1 MNTLAIV
8 GRPNVGKST
17 LFNRLLRE
25 RRSIVDRE
33 PGVTRDRVYGVM
45 ERNDIPVILIDT
57 GGLKFSS
64 DSLSEEI
71 KRQIDFALEEADIIL
86 LMVDGREGLC
96 SLDEEVADYVRKAK
110 GRKVLII
117 NKMDKGDDWKVAND
131 FSKVI
136 LDKTFQISSIHG
148 HGVEELLTWILS
160 NFEEGEIIEGR
171 MMGVIGKPNTGKSTY
186 VNAVMGYERSII
198 KEEPG
203 TTRDSINSYL
213 EFNGQNIVLIDTA
226 GLKRRSKLKDSLEY
240 YSFLRAVG
248 TIEES
253 AIVLILID
261 STQELTR
268 QDKRIINWARER
280 ETPML
285 ILLSKFDLIPRM
297 REKSVIKYFSKNL
310 SFIYWVPII
319 PISSITMRRIDYSLS
334 IALKIL
340 KRLEKEYP
348 ELKNVIKEACEYR
361 PPPGARRALK
371 IYSVKQ
377 KGGRIWIRTNLP
389 KSFDEEYKRYLEKRI
404 REKIKFEGIPISIR
418 VKKEIK

>member
-117 NKMDKGDDWKVAND
+117 NKMDKGDDWKIAND

-226 GLKRRSKLKDSLEY
+226 GLKRRPKLKDSLEY

-253 AIVLILID
+253 DIVLILID

-361 PPPGARRALK
+361 PPPGAKRALK

-377 KGGRIWIRTNLP
+377 MGGRIWIRTNLP

>member
-1 MNTLAIV
+1 
-8 GRPNVGKST
+8 
-17 LFNRLLRE
+17 
-25 RRSIVDRE
+25 
-33 PGVTRDRVYGVM
+33 
-45 ERNDIPVILIDT
+45 
-57 GGLKFSS
+57 
-64 DSLSEEI
+64 
-71 KRQIDFALEEADIIL
+71 
-86 LMVDGREGLC
+86 
-96 SLDEEVADYVRKAK
+96 
-110 GRKVLII
+110 
-117 NKMDKGDDWKVAND
+117 MDKGDDWKVAND

-171 MMGVIGKPNTGKSTY
+171 MVGVIGKPNTGKSTY

-198 KEEPG
+198 EEEPG

-253 AIVLILID
+253 DIVLILID

-280 ETPML
+280 ETSML

-340 KRLEKEYP
+340 KRFEREYP

>member
-253 AIVLILID
+253 DIVLILID

-319 PISSITMRRIDYSLS
+319 PISSITMRMIDYSLS

-340 KRLEKEYP
+340 KRLEREYP

-361 PPPGARRALK
+361 PPPGVRRALK